1 MLLLV
6 FSHPLLVSLT
16 QHWPLYSQL
25 TLKKTW
31 ALGALTPDTTT
42 TTLSPTIENLC
53 KHCSL
58 SSIAWHPHSQ
68 IQLSIDCVTLCMHA
82 KSLRSYLTLCDPVGC
97 SPPGSSVQGILQ
109 ARVQKWVAMP
119 SRGSSWSR
127 DRTHVSY
134 IYCTN
139 WGKEGLFTASVTW
152 EACVTL

>member
-31 ALGALTPDTTT
+31 ALGALTPDITT
-42 TTLSPTIENLC
+42 TTLSPAIENLC
-53 KHCSL
+53 KHCCL
-58 SSIAWHPHSQ
+58 PSIAWYLHPQ

-82 KSLRSYLTLCDPVGC
+82 KSLQSCLTLCDPLGC

-109 ARVQKWVAMP
+109 ARILEWVAMP
-119 SRGSSWSR
+119 SRGSSWFR

-134 IYCTN
+134 ISCTN
-139 WGKEGLFTASVTW
+139 WGIGGFFTASVTW